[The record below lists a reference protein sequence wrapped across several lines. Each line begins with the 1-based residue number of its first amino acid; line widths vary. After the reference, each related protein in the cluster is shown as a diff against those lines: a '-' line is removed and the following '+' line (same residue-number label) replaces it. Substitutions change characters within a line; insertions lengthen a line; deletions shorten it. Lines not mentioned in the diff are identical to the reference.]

1 MLQDLWN
8 YSSAWYPPDYYTLA
22 CVDFFINDVRNYKS
36 STVQEMVKNLDESQ
50 FRQQVLATQQ
60 QQSVQLNQIIYGQAQ
75 IGRQLRT
82 LNMLQAMS
90 MIQSS
95 IQAANMNQTIQS
107 STSSIINAV
116 HTRSRR

>member
-1 MLQDLWN
+1 
-8 YSSAWYPPDYYTLA
+8 
-22 CVDFFINDVRNYKS
+22 
-36 STVQEMVKNLDESQ
+36 MVKNLDESQ

>member
-1 MLQDLWN
+1 
-8 YSSAWYPPDYYTLA
+8 
-22 CVDFFINDVRNYKS
+22 
-36 STVQEMVKNLDESQ
+36 MVKNLDESQ

-107 STSSIINAV
+107 STSSIIN
-116 HTRSRR
+116 TRGAEGDTLDIALNDAMRA